1 VVAFTDDD
9 EGLATSPTWDT
20 RRVTL
25 PYRRELEALPLTYV
39 DTLTAD
45 IEGLRNALHEIGGGP
60 ALFVGAGGSMALAH
74 LAARLH
80 ERVCRQPA
88 RACTPLEA
96 LDSPQLARRG
106 AVLFSSSAKHPD
118 SQQVLQDFQRCRFSP
133 TVLVTHRCAEDLQE
147 AAGHDCRIVSLPR
160 PAQRDGF
167 LATASIL
174 QIATLLLRAYN
185 KKVELPD
192 ELEYFEEGDVL
203 RDEVVVLTPPSLI
216 SVATDIE
223 VRMAESGLASVQ
235 VVDYRNFAHGRH
247 TGFARRSAKTTVIA
261 LTDGESRALAE
272 ASVATLPSVTDIRRW
287 DGGEIWAPAVI
298 RLLTRSMRLAGQ
310 VGDAVDLD
318 IARPHVPEFGR
329 RLYRLPLCR
338 RLPARLTGGI
348 ERKLLAAGTGDHEE
362 VWSLYSEAAL
372 PWTEEMRR
380 KRFGGLVL
388 DYDGTACWTRRRWDL
403 PDAGLREALGKLLD
417 QGAVIGFASGRGRS
431 LQTDLRQWVNPNRWS
446 QIALG
451 LYNGAVLLT
460 LDDNLPDLRE
470 PTRWSRDVI
479 SALEI
484 VPGFDRLTLE
494 ERGAQVSVMPSQGV
508 THLDQLQATITNELA
523 RCGVLAAV
531 ASSGHAVDIVQPP
544 TTKVSVT
551 ELVEKISGRPVL
563 AVGDQGQLGGN
574 DHALLAH
581 DCASLSVDRCSADPA
596 SCWFIGTGELVGP
609 ALLHQYLRCL
619 GKRRGGFALMQLGV
633 V

>member
-1 VVAFTDDD
+1 VK
-9 EGLATSPTWDT
+9 P
-20 RRVTL
+20 
-25 PYRRELEALPLTYV
+25 PYRSELEALPLTYV
-39 DTLTAD
+39 DALTAD
-45 IEGLRNALHEIGGGP
+45 IEELRTALHDIGGGP
-60 ALFVGAGGSMALAH
+60 ALFVAAGGSMALAH

-118 SQQVLQDFQRCRFSP
+118 SQQVLRDFQRRRFSP
-133 TVLVTHRCAEDLQE
+133 TVLVTHRCAEDLQQ
-147 AAGHDCRIVSLPR
+147 AAGPDCRIVSLPG

-174 QIATLLLRAYN
+174 QIATLLLRTYN
-185 KKVELPD
+185 AKVELPD
-192 ELEYFEEGDVL
+192 ELDDFEEWGVL
-203 RDEVVVLTPPSLI
+203 RDDLLVLTPPSLF

-223 VRMAESGLASVQ
+223 VRMVESGLASVQ

-247 TGFARRSAKTTVIA
+247 TGFARRSDKTTVLA

-272 ASVATLPSVTDIRRW
+272 TSVATLPSAADFRLW
-287 DGGEIWAPAVI
+287 DGGETWAPAVI

-310 VGDAVDLD
+310 VGDAVGLD

-329 RLYRLPLCR
+329 RLYRLPLSR
-338 RLPARLTGGI
+338 RVPARLTGGI

-362 VWSLYSEAAL
+362 VWTLYSEAGL
-372 PWTEEMRR
+372 RWMEEMRGR
-380 KRFGGLVL
+380 RFGGLVF

-403 PDAGLREALGKLLD
+403 PDANLREALGRLLG

-431 LQTDLRQWVNPNRWS
+431 LQADLRRWVSPNHWS
-446 QIALG
+446 QVALG
-451 LYNGAVLLT
+451 LYNGAILLT
-460 LDDNLPDLRE
+460 LDDSLPDLRE
-470 PTRWSRDVI
+470 PTRWSREVVT
-479 SALEI
+479 ALET
-484 VPGFDRLTLE
+484 VPGSDRLTLD
-494 ERGAQVSVMPSQGV
+494 ERGAQVSITPSHGVM
-508 THLDQLQATITNELA
+508 HLEQLQAIITNELA
-523 RCGVLAAV
+523 RCGVLGAV
-531 ASSGHAVDIVQPP
+531 ASSGHAVDIVQPS

-551 ELVEKISGRPVL
+551 ELVEKMSGGSAL

-574 DHALLAH
+574 DYALLAH
-581 DCASLSVDRCSADPA
+581 DSASLSVDRCSADPA
-596 SCWFIGTGELVGP
+596 SCWFVGTGELVGP
-609 ALLHQYLRCL
+609 ALLHQYLRNL
-619 GKRRGGFALMQLGV
+619 ETRRDGFALMQLEV